1 VNISQANL
9 YEILDAFEI
18 NAKVGKNGVFKILNP
33 LIIKTDFVKA
43 EVRIQGLYIFESDM
57 MMYAVMHIS
66 DLGIIAHA
74 SNGSLKKICL
84 IDFSNP
90 TAKGYFDSKDFDA
103 LLTHLTQDK
112 WESDFVIDTIL
123 I

>member
-18 NAKVGKNGVFKILNP
+18 NAKVGENGVFKILNP

>member
-1 VNISQANL
+1 MNISQANL
-9 YEILDAFEI
+9 YEILDAFQI

-43 EVRIQGLYIFESDM
+43 EVRIQGLYIFESDL
-57 MMYAVMHIS
+57 MMYAVMHIG
-66 DLGIIAHA
+66 DLGIIGHA
-74 SNGSLKKICL
+74 SNGSLRKICL
-84 IDFSNP
+84 IDFSNT
-90 TAKGYFDSKDFDA
+90 TAKGYFDSEDFDA

-123 I
+123 F

>member
-1 VNISQANL
+1 MNISQANL

-18 NAKVGKNGVFKILNP
+18 NAKVGENGVFKILNP